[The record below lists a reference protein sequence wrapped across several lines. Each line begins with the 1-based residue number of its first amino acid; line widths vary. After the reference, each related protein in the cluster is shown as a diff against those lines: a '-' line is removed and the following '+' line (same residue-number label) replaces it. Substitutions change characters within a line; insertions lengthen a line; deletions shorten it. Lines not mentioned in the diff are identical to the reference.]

1 MPHIKTE
8 IIITKSVLNN
18 KTGEIRDE
26 EFIQKKSIMESC
38 KGGWRMV
45 YSDFDYLLLNMKSPN
60 EIKILLQI
68 RDLFKA
74 SLSRVVI
81 NKTNMSKKIGT
92 TRATLSKFITRLI
105 QYDFLMELEDKQY
118 MMNPFMCIPYKSS
131 AKELQNEWIKIRRD
145 SLYNRRGL
153 SNNEYRIISEG
164 KMELKFIKGILI
176 DKNREIKGKKEK
188 RGQNTFVIL

>member
-1 MPHIKTE
+1 MRHIKTE

-18 KTGEIRDE
+18 KTGEIKDE

-45 YSDFDYLLLNMKSPN
+45 YTDFDYVLLNMKSPN
-60 EIKILLQI
+60 EIKILLKI

-74 SLSRVVI
+74 SLSIVVI
-81 NKTNMSKKIGT
+81 NKTNMSKKMGT
-92 TRATLSKFITRLI
+92 TRATLSKFITRLV
-105 QYDFLMELEDKQY
+105 QYDFLIELEDKQY

-131 AKELQNEWIKIRRD
+131 AKELQNEWIKIRTD

-153 SNNEYRIISEG
+153 SNDEYIMINEG
-164 KMELKFIKGILI
+164 KMKLKFIKGVLI
-176 DKNREIKGKKEK
+176 DKNREIIGKK
-188 RGQNTFVIL
+188 